1 MAWMRKERKKFNHR
15 EEDEV
20 GALWLRMTSPSTAE
34 GTKRKAEDDEEENAT
49 EEHHDILEETRARA
63 EADHGRRRSQR

>member
-1 MAWMRKERKKFNHR
+1 MLDATVTFGPMWKSR
-15 EEDEV
+15 EKC
-20 GALWLRMTSPSTAE
+20 MTSPSTAE

-63 EADHGRRRSQR
+63 EADHARRRSQR